1 MNKNVLAITIAA
13 LLVSPTLYAE
23 ELKYPPINP
32 ALLYWQAASQLP
44 QLSENQATHL
54 ADLAGGRK
62 PFDASKD
69 KDLLNAPNTLR
80 LVRKAAESTVDCDW
94 GLPMEDG
101 PMMLMP
107 HLAKI
112 REMSSFAIVQA
123 ESLFAQGKVKE
134 GTEWLLT
141 AHRMARHSGA
151 GDILICNLVQ
161 FAIETNTLRAA
172 ARHCLDWDEATR
184 RSYAAELKSLPPM
197 HSTRAAYRGERI
209 FADWVEKRFSE
220 PGITAEAVETLAKDV
235 VGADKPEDK
244 ATIIR
249 ELSAGNIHKVMAEL
263 RAFEDR
269 RDALLSKSW
278 KQGTPELAALA
289 EEIGHSQ
296 YLLVRSTLPSVISVP
311 EKQYVVATLQHMLE
325 AALQY
330 GRQLDEKAA
339 ATYHDEFEG
348 EPLRLKKSEDG
359 TLTLIAAHQQP
370 AGKGISLQLGK

>member
-1 MNKNVLAITIAA
+1 MKKTILTLTIAT
-13 LLVSPTLYAE
+13 LLITPSLRAE
-23 ELKYPPINP
+23 EVQYPPINP

-44 QLSENQATHL
+44 QLSEAQATQL
-54 ADLAGGRK
+54 NDLAGGRK

-69 KDLLNAPNTLR
+69 KDLLNASNALR
-80 LVRKAAESTVDCDW
+80 LIRKGAESTVDCDW

-101 PMMLMP
+101 PLMLMP

-112 REMSSFAIVQA
+112 REMSSLAIVQA

-141 AHRMARHSGA
+141 AHRMARHSGV

-161 FAIETNTLRAA
+161 FAIETNALRAA

-184 RSYAAELKSLPPM
+184 KSYAAELKNLPPM
-197 HSTRAAYRGERI
+197 HSTRTAYRGERV
-209 FADWVEKRFSE
+209 FADWVEKRFSQ
-220 PGITAEAVETLAKDV
+220 PGMTPEAIKELAKDILV
-235 VGADKPEDK
+235 DHKPEDK
-244 ATIIR
+244 ATIIS
-249 ELSAGNIHKVMAEL
+249 ELSAGNVHKVMAEL
-263 RAFEDR
+263 RAIEDR
-269 RDALLSKSW
+269 RDVLLSKPW
-278 KQGTPELAALA
+278 KQGAPELAALA

-296 YLLVRSTLPSVISVP
+296 YLLVRGTLPSVISVP
-311 EKQYVVATLQHMLE
+311 EKQYVLATLQHMLE

-359 TLTLIAAHQQP
+359 TLTLISAHQQP
-370 AGKGISLQLGK
+370 AGKDISLQLGK

>member
-1 MNKNVLAITIAA
+1 MKKTILTLTIAT
-13 LLVSPTLYAE
+13 LLFTPVLLAE
-23 ELKYPPINP
+23 EVQYRPINP

-44 QLSENQATHL
+44 QLSEDQATQL
-54 ADLAGGRK
+54 NDLAGGRQ
-62 PFDASKD
+62 PFDASKA
-69 KDLLNAPNTLR
+69 KDLLNAPNALR
-80 LVRKAAESTVDCDW
+80 LIRKAAESTVDCDW

-112 REMSSFAIVQA
+112 REMSSLAIVQA
-123 ESLFAQGKVKE
+123 ESLFAQGKVKA

-141 AHRMARHSGA
+141 AHRMARHSGV
-151 GDILICNLVQ
+151 GDILISNLVQ
-161 FAIETNTLRAA
+161 FAIETNALRAA

-209 FADWVEKRFSE
+209 FADWVEKRFSQ
-220 PGITAEAVETLAKDV
+220 PGLTQEAIKELAKDI
-235 VGADKPEDK
+235 VGDNKPEDK
-244 ATIIR
+244 STIIS
-249 ELSAGNIHKVMAEL
+249 ELSMGNIHKVMEEL

-269 RDALLSKSW
+269 RDVLLSKSW

-370 AGKGISLQLGK
+370 AGKDISLRLGK